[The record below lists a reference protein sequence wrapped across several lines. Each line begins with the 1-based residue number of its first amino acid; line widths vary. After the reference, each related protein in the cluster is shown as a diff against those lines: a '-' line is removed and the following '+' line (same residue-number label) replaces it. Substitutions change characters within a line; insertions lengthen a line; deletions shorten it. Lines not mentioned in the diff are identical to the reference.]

1 MTRHVVI
8 GTGALGSAAAYWLA
22 RRAGEDVLV
31 LEQFAPGHGRGA
43 SEDHSRIIRH
53 SYQSTAYTRLTRAM
67 YAAWEEVEDEAGMPL
82 VTRTGGLDLAL
93 PGVDEAD
100 AEYAATREALGAAR
114 IPYELLD
121 AAETMRRWPQWSL
134 PDGTRAIFQADAG
147 VLDIGRA
154 CAAHLALARAHG
166 AELRAGAA
174 VRRLEPRGDGV
185 RVHLDGEVLDADR
198 VVVCA
203 GRWTNRVLAGVHA
216 FPLRYT
222 AEQVQWFAGPRMR
235 EFAPER
241 FPIWIG
247 LGEPSFYG
255 FPVHGFPGVKVAQDL
270 AGPPAD
276 PGDEEAEVDPAR
288 VDTVRAFTARHLPAA
303 AGPLAAAR
311 ACFYDLTPDRGFVI
325 DAVPGAPRVLVGL
338 GAAHAAKWGSL
349 IGRILADLALD
360 GATPHD
366 VAAFRAD
373 RFAGG

>member
-67 YAAWEEVEDEAGMPL
+67 YAAWEEVEDEAGAPL

-93 PGVDEAD
+93 PGVDEAE
-100 AEYAATREALGAAR
+100 AEYAATQEALGAER

-174 VRRLEPRGDGV
+174 VRRLEPRDDGV
-185 RVHLDGEVLDADR
+185 RVHLDDEVVEADH

-222 AEQVQWFAGPRMR
+222 AEQVQWFASPRMR

-255 FPVHGFPGVKVAQDL
+255 FPVHAVPGVKVAQDL

-276 PGDEEAEVDPAR
+276 PGDEAAEVDPAR

-303 AGPLAAAR
+303 AGPLVAAR

-373 RFAGG
+373 RFAGD